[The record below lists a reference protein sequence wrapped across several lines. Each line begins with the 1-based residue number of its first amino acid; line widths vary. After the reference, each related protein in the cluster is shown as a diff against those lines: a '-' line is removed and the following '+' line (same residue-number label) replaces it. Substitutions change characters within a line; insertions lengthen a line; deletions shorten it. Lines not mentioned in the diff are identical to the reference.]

1 MATTKV
7 QSELIADD
15 VALAGNPT
23 TTTQGAGNNTTRIA
37 TTAFVTAAIDSL
49 VDSAPGTM
57 NTLNEIA
64 AALNDDANFNTTVTN
79 AIAAKLP
86 LAGGALTGNLTTNSR
101 VAIGQSSVTG
111 GNVLLDLHG
120 SGSGVGAQSAYYNDH
135 NTSGFFVGLAGNTT
149 GNPIIYNVP
158 NTNIEFYTNN
168 AIAMIISSTGVG
180 IGAAPSDNFDIS
192 SALPTLRLTDT
203 DGGYHR
209 IRGNGA
215 NLILQ
220 ADEGDT
226 QSNSS
231 IEFHVDGSTVM
242 QVDHVG
248 RFRVGADSG
257 DAFNADSMLRVG
269 RTGDRAFMQF
279 KTDAD
284 QNSGILFGDVDD
296 DVECAIEYEP
306 ANKALSFST
315 GNNTEALRIN
325 TDQKIGI
332 GTDSP
337 AGLVTIH
344 KDVTGANDQE
354 MLTIMRDGGSTSDGA
369 RQASIAFFDGN
380 NDTYVGKISGY
391 RDSPA
396 GNYDGGLRF
405 YVNPHATNANATFA
419 ELNNTPALYMN
430 PNQTSTFHGQAIIG
444 QSSSAI
450 GTYTSNNS
458 GHTQLNY
465 GKIGHQYNSTGTVHT
480 FGTYT
485 HPSAMYGYKTDGST
499 ASWNRLLWINHRASY
514 MITIW
519 TSGGWYGPTAHTI
532 KVDTSYT
539 NTLSVKTISEGTAGS
554 YSYAVRFTAPDGGT
568 GGGWLDFQNTGG
580 SSGGTAYS
588 GIYISVTPL
597 RGTDFVFASLKSEA
611 AGDTVSTL
619 TYTTTKT
626 NASDY

>member
-7 QSELIADD
+7 QSELIVDD

-23 TTTQGAGNNTTRIA
+23 TTTQSAGNNTTRIA

-315 GNNTEALRIN
+315 GNNTEA
-325 TDQKIGI
+325 
-332 GTDSP
+332 
-337 AGLVTIH
+337 
-344 KDVTGANDQE
+344 
-354 MLTIMRDGGSTSDGA
+354 